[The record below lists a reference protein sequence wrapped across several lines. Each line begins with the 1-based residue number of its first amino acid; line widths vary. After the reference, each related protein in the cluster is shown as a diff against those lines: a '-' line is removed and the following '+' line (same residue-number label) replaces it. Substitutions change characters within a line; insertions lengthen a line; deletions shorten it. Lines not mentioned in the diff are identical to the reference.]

1 MSNIYNIRAKKVF
14 SGKNVRVY
22 PTSVPFDERYKVYIE
37 NIKRGCTKKNST
49 INVLELGCGTG
60 RYFSYL
66 TNINKLTGVDIS
78 KEMLEVASRNIALM
92 PELINKTEL
101 IHSSIEEFNTTE
113 KYDFIYSIGTLGEYC
128 EFNKDLLEK
137 IVSMLKPD
145 GILCFTIVDSESY
158 INNEYIWPRKKFY
171 RFISR
176 FLPNKWGSHLE
187 KHTLITND
195 WKPLFLS
202 TSEVKKILN
211 STKKKIG
218 WELTRTKD
226 NFHVHHF
233 CRVWLAKFLI
243 AISAAIEN
251 IIGYELLYLEEC
263 LVMI

>member
-1 MSNIYNIRAKKVF
+1 MSNIYNTRAKKVF

-22 PTSVPFDERYKVYIE
+22 PTSVPFDERYRVYIE
-37 NIKRGCTKKNST
+37 NIQRGCAMKNYK

-78 KEMLEVASRNIALM
+78 KEMLDVAARNVALL
-92 PELINKTEL
+92 PGLINKTEL
-101 IHSSIEEFNTTE
+101 IHSSIEDFSTTE

-128 EFNKDLLEK
+128 EFNKDLLDK
-137 IVSMLKPD
+137 IISMLKPD
-145 GILCFTIVDSESY
+145 GIFCFTIVDSESY

-176 FLPNKWGSHLE
+176 LLPHKWGAHFE
-187 KHTLITND
+187 KHTLVTND
-195 WKPLFLS
+195 WKPLFLN
-202 TSEVKKILN
+202 TSEVKKILTN
-211 STKKKIG
+211 TEKKIG
-218 WELTRTKD
+218 WELSSTKD

-233 CRVWLAKFLI
+233 CKVWISKCWLAILT
-243 AISAAIEN
+243 AIEN
-251 IIGYELLYLEEC
+251 FIGSELICLEEY